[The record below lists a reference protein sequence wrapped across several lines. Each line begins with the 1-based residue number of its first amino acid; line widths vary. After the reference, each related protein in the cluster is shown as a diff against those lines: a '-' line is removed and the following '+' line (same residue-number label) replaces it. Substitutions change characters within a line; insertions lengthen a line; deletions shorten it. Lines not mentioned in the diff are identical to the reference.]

1 MIRRMKTIVFSSK
14 SYDEEFL
21 SAANSSASHE
31 LRFLP
36 SRLDETTVSL
46 AGGYDA
52 VCVFVNDRVNAP
64 VVDMLA
70 ELGVKVIALRCAGY
84 NNVDLTRARECGLAV
99 VRVPAYSPH
108 AVAEF
113 AVTLLFALNRRIH
126 KAYNRVREGNF
137 ELSGLMGVDL
147 AGKTIT
153 VVGTGKIGALFARIM
168 HCIGCRILAVDMYH
182 DPELEAL
189 GVTYLPLHEALPQ
202 SDVISLHCPLTP
214 ETRHLVNA
222 RSLALMKHGVLL
234 INTGRGALIDTSAV
248 ISALKSGILGGLA
261 LDVYEEEDKLFFSD
275 HSHEIIPDDV
285 FMRLTTF
292 PNVLLTGHQAFFTR
306 EAMEQIAAIT
316 LRNLSD
322 LETTGASAN
331 QL

>member
-1 MIRRMKTIVFSSK
+1 MKTVVFSSK

-21 SAANSSASHE
+21 NAANGGAAHK

-36 SRLDETTVSL
+36 ARLDETTASL
-46 AGGYDA
+46 AKGYDA
-52 VCVFVNDRVNAP
+52 VCVFVNDLVNGT
-64 VVDMLA
+64 VVDTLA
-70 ELGVKVIALRCAGY
+70 DLGVKAIALRCAGY
-84 NNVDLTRARECGLAV
+84 NNVDIARARERGIAV

-113 AVTLLFALNRRIH
+113 AATLLFSLNRRIH

-137 ELSGLMGVDL
+137 ELAGLMGFDL
-147 AGKTIT
+147 VGKTVT
-153 VVGTGKIGALFARIM
+153 VVGTGKIGSIFARIM
-168 HCIGCRILAVDMYH
+168 HCIGCRILAVDAYRN
-182 DPELEAL
+182 PELEAL
-189 GVTYLPLHEALPQ
+189 GVTYVTFHEALPQ
-202 SDVISLHCPLTP
+202 SDVISLHCPLTA

-222 RSLALMKHGVLL
+222 ESLSLMKHGLLL
-234 INTGRGALIDTSAV
+234 INTGRGALIDTAAV
-248 ISALKSGILGGLA
+248 IAALKSGILGGLA

-292 PNVLLTGHQAFFTR
+292 PNVLLTGHQAFFTK
-306 EAMEQIAAIT
+306 EALEQIATVT
-316 LRNLSD
+316 LQNLSD
-322 LETTGASAN
+322 LESEGRSAN

>member
-1 MIRRMKTIVFSSK
+1 MKTVEFSSK

-21 SAANSSASHE
+21 NAANVQAAHH
-31 LRFLP
+31 LKFLP
-36 SRLDETTVSL
+36 VRLDESTSSL
-46 AGGYDA
+46 ARGQDA

-64 VVDMLA
+64 VVDALA
-70 ELGVKVIALRCAGY
+70 DLGVKVIALRCAGY
-84 NNVDLTRARECGLAV
+84 NNVDLSRARERGLKV

-137 ELSGLMGVDL
+137 ELAGLMGFDL
-147 AGKTIT
+147 AGKTVAVI
-153 VVGTGKIGALFARIM
+153 GTGKIGTLFARIM
-168 HCIGCRILAVDMYH
+168 HCIGCRIIAVDKYH
-182 DPELEAL
+182 NPELQAL
-189 GVTYLPLHEALPQ
+189 GAPYLPLQEALPQ

-222 RSLALMKHGVLL
+222 DSLALMKRGVLL
-234 INTGRGALIDTSAV
+234 VNTGRGALIDTSAV
-248 ISALKSGILGGLA
+248 ITALKNGILGGLA
-261 LDVYEEEDKLFFSD
+261 LDVYEEEEKLFFSD

-306 EAMEQIAAIT
+306 EAMEQIAVTT
-316 LRNLSD
+316 LGNLSAI
-322 LETTGASAN
+322 ETTGACVN